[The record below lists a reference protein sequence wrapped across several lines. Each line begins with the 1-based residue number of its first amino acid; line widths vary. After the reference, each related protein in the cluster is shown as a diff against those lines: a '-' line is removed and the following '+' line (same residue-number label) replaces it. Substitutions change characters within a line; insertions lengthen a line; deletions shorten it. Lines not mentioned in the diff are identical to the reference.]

1 MASFKYFI
9 RIKNPKPNNSYS
21 IRIRLTQGKI
31 FDCSAQSLKEIKYE
45 NWNNNKGEV
54 KTNAVFKGKKE
65 LVDDLKNL
73 KLHIELAENNE
84 PDKRKI
90 DTDWLT
96 KQINGFYKIEK
107 ETNVDK
113 NLLLPQFDL
122 YIENYKS
129 QTNRNT
135 GTKISIETIK
145 KQRTCYNYLKEYEEH
160 SKTVLRFSDMNS
172 TFVEG
177 FIRYLN
183 ERERSIKPK
192 KFEDFIDRGM
202 SINTI
207 AKQFAVLKTFLIY
220 TIDKRISELRKDD
233 LKDFKFAQEESD
245 EIYLDLSEI
254 EKINNLDLS
263 NNTTLD
269 NVRDYFVIASWT
281 GLRFSDYNLL
291 NKKNITKDNLL
302 NIKQTKTTQSV
313 IIPLHKNVITIL
325 EKHNYNL
332 PKVISNQKMND
343 YLKTLGKMAGL
354 NDPFV
359 KKITIGG
366 ETKEITLEKWQMFS
380 THTGRRSFATNHYKL
395 GLDTLAIMS
404 ITGHRTERSFLKYIK
419 VTKEEQAKRIFDFWR
434 KLDF

>member
-1 MASFKYFI
+1 M
-9 RIKNPKPNNSYS
+9 N
-21 IRIRLTQGKI
+21 QGKT
-31 FDCSAQSLKEIKYE
+31 FDCSAKSLKQIEFK

-54 KTNAVFKGKKE
+54 KSNVVFKGKKE

-96 KQINGFYKIEK
+96 KQIDDFYKIEK
-107 ETNVDK
+107 DSEVDK
-113 NLLLPQFDL
+113 ELLLPQFDL

-129 QTNRNT
+129 KTNIHT
-135 GTKISIETIK
+135 GKKISLETIK
-145 KQRTCYNYLKEYEEH
+145 KQRTCYNYLKEYQEH
-160 SKTVLRFSDMNS
+160 CNTVLRFSDMDS
-172 TFVEG
+172 LFVER
-177 FIRYLN
+177 FISYLN
-183 ERERSIKPK
+183 ERERSLKPK
-192 KFEDFIDRGM
+192 KFEDFIDKGM

-220 TIDKRISELRKDD
+220 SIDKKISELRKDD

-245 EIYLDLSEI
+245 EIYLDLNEI
-254 EKINNLDLS
+254 EKVNSLDLS
-263 NNTTLD
+263 DNTTLD
-269 NVRDYFVIASWT
+269 NVRDYFVIAAWT

-291 NKKNITKDNLL
+291 NKRNITKDNLL

-313 IIPLHKNVITIL
+313 IIPLHKNVIAIL
-325 EKHNYNL
+325 EKYNYNL

-343 YLKTLGKMAGL
+343 YLKIIGRMAEL
-354 NDPFV
+354 NEPFV

-366 ETKEITLEKWQMFS
+366 ETKEIVLEKWQMFS

-419 VTKEEQAKRIFDFWR
+419 VSKEEQAKRIFDFWR
-434 KLDF
+434 KLDL